1 MIAASP
7 RYFNIAVR
15 ARLARLLD
23 TPVRTLFMEHEST
36 FRRLFR
42 FMLLA
47 IAAGA
52 TLVFFFEAR
61 QKLNAPAPT
70 KADRIL
76 VEKGARRLI
85 LFSADRKLKEY
96 RVALGFSPIGPKE
109 REGDGRTPEGIYII
123 DFHKHDSAF
132 HRALHISYPAAED
145 NARAAEAGVSPG
157 GDIMI
162 HGLPNGR
169 GTLGPAHRLRD
180 WTAGC
185 IAVTDSE
192 IEEIYNS
199 VSDGTPIEI
208 RP

>member
-1 MIAASP
+1 MR
-7 RYFNIAVR
+7 RYLLFALTLLLIAV
-15 ARLARLLD
+15 A
-23 TPVRTLFMEHEST
+23 V
-36 FRRLFR
+36 
-42 FMLLA
+42 
-47 IAAGA
+47 
-52 TLVFFFEAR
+52 VFIFQER
-61 QKLNAPAPT
+61 QKPAGNRPT
-70 KADRIL
+70 KSDKIL
-76 VEKGARRLI
+76 VEKGARRLT
-85 LFSADRKLKEY
+85 LFSAGRKLKEY
-96 RVALGFSPIGPKE
+96 RIALGFSPIVSKK
-109 REGDGRTPEGIYII
+109 REGDGGTPEGIYVI
-123 DFHKHDSAF
+123 DFHKFDSAF

-162 HGLPNGR
+162 HGLPNSR
-169 GTLGPAHRLRD
+169 GALGPAHRLRD